1 MSDKALK
8 IITKVLLCICLI
20 INLIFIVMGEWA
32 LLLTMPLA
40 GLIMLPLFHG
50 VTGEDFLA
58 LIWWNQK

>member
-8 IITKVLLCICLI
+8 IITKVLLCICLF
-20 INLIFIVMGEWA
+20 INLIFIFMGEWA
-32 LLLTMPLA
+32 LLLVMPLA
-40 GLIMLPLFHG
+40 GLYMLPLFRG